1 MQELLWKQISIG
13 PESAV
18 TIDNNTISMTVKQH
32 KDVKTPFISVVVPTR
47 NRAELL
53 TQSALP
59 TVLQQTFEDFELVI
73 CDNASSDDTEERV
86 MALKDNRIKFF
97 RSEEWIPKEDFFQW
111 SLERAS
117 GEYSML
123 FFDDSDFFAAF
134 R

>member
-1 MQELLWKQISIG
+1 
-13 PESAV
+13 
-18 TIDNNTISMTVKQH
+18 MTVKQH

-123 FFDDSDFFAAF
+123 FFDDDALCRRALEKCHTILREKPVEALTFA
-134 R
+134 RS